1 MIDPATIL
9 EFIQQQGYLF
19 ILLATIIEG
28 PVIAAAAAFAASL
41 GVFDPFTVL
50 FLTIAGISVTD
61 MLYFTLG
68 HFGKL
73 AIIDRVNKRKKL
85 GNDKVAHITEHLKT
99 HTFRMLLVIKLVPM
113 LPTVGITAAGAVGI
127 TYRKFTPLAL
137 GITTGLSCAYVIFG
151 YFFGF
156 AFKRVLEYYNWVP
169 AVSLLVVGAG
179 IAGYVLVRYFRKIR
193 KKYDV

>member
-68 HFGKL
+68 HCRGRYDMQPL
-73 AIIDRVNKRKKL
+73 MAEWPSEDRCSWELPVYY
-85 GNDKVAHITEHLKT
+85 E
-99 HTFRMLLVIKLVPM
+99 LLRRGIRWAARVGEWA
-113 LPTVGITAAGAVGI
+113 PTATA
-127 TYRKFTPLAL
+127 
-137 GITTGLSCAYVIFG
+137 
-151 YFFGF
+151 
-156 AFKRVLEYYNWVP
+156 
-169 AVSLLVVGAG
+169 
-179 IAGYVLVRYFRKIR
+179 
-193 KKYDV
+193 